1 MTEQVPKIILISI
14 EEVHSYASHVD
25 EWIIIKKELLKSL
38 PSNYRSMFSTR
49 DAKTKKVSLNEFE
62 RQLVDIYYMRFDK
75 QLKV

>member
-1 MTEQVPKIILISI
+1 MTEQVPKIILASI
-14 EEVHSYASHVD
+14 EEVHSYASHID

-49 DAKTKKVSLNEFE
+49 DSKTKKVSLNEFE
-62 RQLVDIYYMRFDK
+62 RQLVDIYYVRFDK